1 MGKASSAKKV
11 ARAARAGGSTKQ
23 RNKNWAF
30 PAGIAAIV
38 IIGALVVFVA
48 RGSNET
54 ASAVSPVVGDHWH
67 AYRDGEGPWGSRED
81 EPGRG
86 GWGRG
91 AGFRLQSGD
100 TRLEVRCSPDE
111 SMRACVEAATTLLD
125 RARSSSNTSA
135 STTPPAPPAPA
146 APPR

>member
-1 MGKASSAKKV
+1 MMKRILIVG
-11 ARAARAGGSTKQ
+11 AACALLTGAGQ
-23 RNKNWAF
+23 AWAQ
-30 PAGIAAIV
+30 PAPG
-38 IIGALVVFVA
+38 GPD
-48 RGSNET
+48 RGGDRMERPD
-54 ASAVSPVVGDHWH
+54 AGRDRDGRGWWGRGDRDHWH

-81 EPGRG
+81 ESGRG
-86 GWGRG
+86 GRGRG